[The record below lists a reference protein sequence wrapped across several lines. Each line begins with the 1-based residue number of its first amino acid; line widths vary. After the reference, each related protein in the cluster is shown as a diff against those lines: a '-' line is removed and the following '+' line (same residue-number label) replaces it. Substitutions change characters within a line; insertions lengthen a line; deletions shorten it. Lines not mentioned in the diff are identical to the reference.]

1 LDVQLPYLFHEENGA
16 VGMISRWDEWFS
28 ESNLAKDR
36 RILAAPPSKCAE
48 TAALEFLAKGKGFI
62 LDLACGIGRDT
73 FCLES
78 HGLSVIGAD
87 AAFNGLRIAQQAI
100 SERGAGTELVAAD
113 ARHLPFKDG
122 SLEGVYC
129 YGLLHEF
136 TSEHR
141 EEDVEQVMAE
151 IVRLLCDEG
160 ILVLTAL
167 SGEPQA
173 GLPAVQLF
181 TRQMFERATQGL
193 QAVEIKLYDDVGC
206 TGRPD
211 YHIWYGVFEK

>member
-1 LDVQLPYLFHEENGA
+1 MLT
-16 VGMISRWDEWFS
+16 RWDQWFS
-28 ESNLAKDR
+28 DDNLAKDR
-36 RILAAPPSKCAE
+36 RIQAAPPSKCAE
-48 TAALEFLAKGKGFI
+48 SAALEFLAREKRFI

-78 HGLSVIGAD
+78 RGLSVIGAD
-87 AAFNGLRIAQQAI
+87 TAFNGLRVAQQTK
-100 SERGAGTELVAAD
+100 SERGADSELVAAD

-129 YGLLHEF
+129 FGLLHEF

-141 EEDVEQVMAE
+141 EEDVGQLMGE
-151 IVRLLCDEG
+151 IMRILCDEG

-173 GLPAVQLF
+173 GLPGVQLF
-181 TRQMFERATQGL
+181 TRQMFEQATQGL
-193 QAVEIKLYDDVGC
+193 RAIEIKMYDDVGC
-206 TGRPD
+206 TGMSN
-211 YHIWYGVFEK
+211 YHVWYGVFEK